1 MLKYLNVNNLKLG
14 TKMTTIMLVPV
25 LSLILISTIALFN
38 LDSLT
43 KVLISNLYNEIHLS
57 EYWLLNADRDFYQ
70 ALTAES
76 ALEISDGTEDTKKL
90 KSSYDE
96 NAKQTIERVTKAKE
110 ILIKDKTNISKL
122 THKDS
127 NLNVFQLFDNF
138 YKDYATWSSLYDF
151 NTNKLKDKK
160 QYLAAFSS
168 TRESINE
175 IEEILDNYA
184 NTVIANSNTT
194 VKNVKFII
202 LTVSA
207 ITLALS
213 LLLGI
218 ALIVNI
224 KRRAKVTI
232 SLINKT
238 AALDLVYDDSYTKY
252 LEDKD
257 EFGQII
263 IAEGASRKEFRQV
276 LSDVITSTKSVNE
289 MVESSNL
296 NMVSLG
302 AELEE
307 ISKTV
312 EQLSAGM
319 EETSAATEEM
329 NASTVEIEKAVESI
343 ATKSEAGVSSSKEIS
358 LRAITLKS
366 EAIESQKDSKLMTV
380 ALDKNLKTSLEE
392 VKAVEQINSLTAS
405 ILEISSQTNLLA
417 LNAAIE
423 AARAGESGKGFAVV
437 ADEIRKLAEVSK
449 QSAMQIQNVTDLVI
463 NAVNKL
469 KDSSVDVLSF
479 IEKQVIPDY
488 KKLVT
493 TGDQYNN
500 DSLTFNDLVTD
511 LSSTAEELLA
521 SIQDVNRSIDE
532 VSHATN
538 DGASGMTTIAEKT
551 NTIVDMAG
559 EVIDQSNK
567 SKENVEKLLAI
578 VSKFKI

>member
-1 MLKYLNVNNLKLG
+1 MLKFLKINNLKLG
-14 TKMTTIMLVPV
+14 AKMSIIMLVPV
-25 LSLILISTIALFN
+25 LSLFFVSAVSLLNI
-38 LDSLT
+38 DSLT
-43 KVLISNLYNEIHLS
+43 KKLVSNLYDETHLS

-70 ALTAES
+70 AIS
-76 ALEISDGTEDTKKL
+76 AVSELQSIDASDDVSKL
-90 KSSYDE
+90 KSTYDE
-96 NAKQTIERVTKAKE
+96 NVKQTYERVNKSKD
-110 ILIKDKTNISKL
+110 ILLKDQANISKL

-127 NLNVFQLFDNF
+127 NLNAFQLFEKFD
-138 YKDYATWSSLYDF
+138 KDFKLWTSLYDSQ
-151 NTNKLKDKK
+151 NNSIKDKK
-160 QYLAAFSS
+160 QFYATFDSA
-168 TRESINE
+168 RGNINQ
-175 IEEILDNYA
+175 IEEILDDYA
-184 NTVIANSNTT
+184 KTVISNSSSS
-194 VKNVKFII
+194 VKSVEGII
-202 LTVSA
+202 LTTSL
-207 ITLALS
+207 ITLTLS

-218 ALIVNI
+218 ALIINI
-224 KRRAKVTI
+224 NRRAKLAI

-238 AALDLVYDDSYTKY
+238 AELDLIYDDSYTKY

-289 MVESSNL
+289 MVESSNI

-343 ATKSEAGVSSSKEIS
+343 ATKSEDGVSSSKEIS
-358 LRAITLKS
+358 LRATTLKS

-380 ALDKNLKTSLEE
+380 TLDKNLKTSLEE

-449 QSAMQIQNVTDLVI
+449 QSAMQIQTVTDLVI

-469 KDSSVDVLSF
+469 KDSSVDVLAF

-493 TGDQYNN
+493 TGDQYNV

-538 DGASGMTTIAEKT
+538 EGASGMTTIAEKT

-559 EVIDQSNK
+559 EVINQSNK
-567 SKENVEKLLAI
+567 SKENVEKLMSI